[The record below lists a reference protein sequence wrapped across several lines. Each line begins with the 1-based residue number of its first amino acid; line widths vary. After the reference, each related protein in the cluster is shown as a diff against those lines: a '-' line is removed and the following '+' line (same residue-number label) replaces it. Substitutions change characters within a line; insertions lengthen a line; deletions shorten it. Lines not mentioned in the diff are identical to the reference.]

1 MWWRPRRKTPPC
13 VCGRGRP
20 RQKGR
25 QGSLVAT
32 SAASL
37 RLARRVLHCIT
48 TTWYVLL
55 VVLLVILALVVLVVL
70 VELVVLVVLV
80 ELVVLVVQV
89 QGLGGRGVAG
99 IGRVESTSTSLPTL
113 LVLLVVEWMK
123 DIPLL
128 LGHVPLRPQRLFRT
142 SFRSSSEVG
151 IRVENR
157 EKSSREG
164 RSRGCPAPGSW
175 LVVRLA

>member
-1 MWWRPRRKTPPC
+1 MVRT
-13 VCGRGRP
+13 
-20 RQKGR
+20 
-25 QGSLVAT
+25 T
-32 SAASL
+32 SSTASYTSTSSTSSAS
-37 RLARRVLHCIT
+37 RTSSAI
-48 TTWYVLL
+48 
-55 VVLLVILALVVLVVL
+55 
-70 VELVVLVVLV
+70 VVLV